1 MAVTSG
7 PSKLQRMMDESGC
20 EPDYDELEE
29 RPPPA
34 RSWCLPRQ
42 PSRRNISVLD
52 RLILSHPVWLQLTV
66 NPAKAMHILQREPC
80 GAFLVRRSSTIQKKI
95 LSVRLSSEEGSC
107 FVKDFA
113 IIETQST
120 FSLEGSSIS
129 FADLFRLVAFYCVS
143 RDVLPFTLKLPHA
156 IDAATSAKELEAI
169 SHLGIEFWNSSRNQ
183 RKAERGTGDTGDMG
197 GSPSVRTRA
206 PCQLATPKGRAL
218 CFINPLF
225 LEEHTEGAS
234 LRRAWSRSAGGVR
247 VSTETGTSQL
257 SPPPRPPPPVPRRR
271 GSSNDGAGSRNGNDL
286 RHSLSGEGDDA
297 AAVAA
302 THRAG
307 SSDSGVVPPRREPP
321 DVNGHAGGGGCGGG
335 SYDVP
340 KAPMVRPV
348 PPPRL
353 KKLSSSPVEKKPLST
368 QGRVAKVGWVADHV
382 DHVQLERAPSEEKPR
397 ERQESESADTP
408 TGYRVPLSSAHA
420 FSGSCFLTNG
430 NDSLADDQGSD
441 TLSNELLSDDQS
453 LFDFIAGKVPAI
465 PELDSASMSSMEE
478 EEDDEEEE
486 EEGIFGE
493 VLEVDETESSYQT
506 PPALRRSTA
515 LALRGKVRS
524 SFRKFSEV
532 LHLLLTPERR
542 VVRKIVELAQ
552 EKRSY
557 FGSLLQDYI
566 TFIQENGNNYQSSSD
581 LLQAVRQL
589 LNQLKAYLLHTHELD
604 PPIESLIPDSDI
616 DAVIEKALHKC
627 LLKPLKGQVDAWMRD
642 FRSVDGSA
650 RRLRENLQLA
660 RESSL
665 ADFGAGGVGGA
676 AGGAAGGAGAGAAV
690 RLPNVPDAACLE
702 RIRVTLAHMH
712 ATYSPSKKV
721 LLLLK
726 ACKFI
731 YDAMGSGL
739 GTMFGADDFMPVL
752 MYVLARCDMP
762 FLDMEVEYMMEL
774 LDPSLLSG
782 EGGYYLT
789 TVYGALFLLKNY
801 HQEEAGWRL
810 KTDARDSLRQW
821 HRRRTVNNK
830 DLPSFDD
837 IQNFIR
843 VAFQDSGCTGKT
855 LSTHPYATTDEVSRL
870 CADKFRVPD
879 PANFGLFLLVDGTWQ
894 QLAVDTHPLKIKAEL
909 HSKERLQPFF
919 FIYRRLG
926 TSPLPSPGP

>member
-1 MAVTSG
+1 
-7 PSKLQRMMDESGC
+7 L
-20 EPDYDELEE
+20 
-29 RPPPA
+29 
-34 RSWCLPRQ
+34 
-42 PSRRNISVLD
+42 
-52 RLILSHPVWLQLTV
+52 
-66 NPAKAMHILQREPC
+66 
-80 GAFLVRRSSTIQKKI
+80 LVRRSSTIQKKI

-129 FADLFRLVAFYCVS
+129 FADLFRLIAFYCVS

-183 RKAERGTGDTGDMG
+183 RKAERGTTDTGGTG
-197 GSPSVRTRA
+197 GSLSVRTRA
-206 PCQLATPKGRAL
+206 PSQLATPKGRAL

-257 SPPPRPPPPVPRRR
+257 SPPPRPPPPVPRRQ

-286 RHSLSGEGDDA
+286 RHSLSGENDDA
-297 AAVAA
+297 ADAA

-321 DVNGHAGGGGCGGG
+321 DVNGHAGGGGCGG

-368 QGRVAKVGWVADHV
+368 QGRVAK
-382 DHVQLERAPSEEKPR
+382 
-397 ERQESESADTP
+397 
-408 TGYRVPLSSAHA
+408 
-420 FSGSCFLTNG
+420 
-430 NDSLADDQGSD
+430 
-441 TLSNELLSDDQS
+441 
-453 LFDFIAGKVPAI
+453 
-465 PELDSASMSSMEE
+465 ASMSSMEE

-486 EEGIFGE
+486 EEEGMFGE

-581 LLQAVRQL
+581 MLQAVRQL

-616 DAVIEKALHKC
+616 DAVVEKALHKC

-665 ADFGAGGVGGA
+665 ADFGAGGG
-676 AGGAAGGAGAGAAV
+676 
-690 RLPNVPDAACLE
+690 VPDAACLE
-702 RIRVTLAHMH
+702 RIRVTLARMH

-739 GTMFGADDFMPVL
+739 GSTMFGADDFMPVL

-894 QLAVDTHPLKIKAEL
+894 QLAGDTHPLKIKAEL

-926 TSPLPSPGP
+926 TSP